1 MKTLKIGFI
10 IMSAGLLLSGCYSAG
25 GWTPTVDTYNDRN
38 VDYINRDMSDCE
50 QLANQASGGT
60 ATEITTGAVVGG
72 LVGGAAGAAIGAIVG
87 DPATGAAMGA
97 AAGGFGGATQ
107 EGLSS
112 EQEYQRAYSNCMIG
126 RGHRVIN

>member
-1 MKTLKIGFI
+1 MNTLKICFSI
-10 IMSAGLLLSGCYSAG
+10 ATVLTLSGCYSAG

-38 VDYINRDMSDCE
+38 VDSIDRDMSDCE

-60 ATEITTGAVVGG
+60 ASEITTGAVVGG
-72 LVGGAAGAAIGAIVG
+72 LVGGAA
-87 DPATGAAMGA
+87 GAAMGA

-112 EQEYQRAYSNCMIG
+112 EQAYKRAYSNCMIG